1 MKVRPSVKKMCDK
14 CKVIKRK
21 GKILVICDNP
31 KHKAVR
37 AASFVWEITAQAR
50 AKSRRIKRAFMTR
63 QRRKKSDQRTK
74 RILVYSG

>member
-31 KHKAVR
+31 KHKRLTAAAVGSSRCKLCVGDYR
-37 AASFVWEITAQAR
+37 AG
-50 AKSRRIKRAFMTR
+50 TR
-63 QRRKKSDQRTK
+63 
-74 RILVYSG
+74 

>member
-31 KHKAVR
+31 KHKGDYR
-37 AASFVWEITAQAR
+37 AG
-50 AKSRRIKRAFMTR
+50 TR
-63 QRRKKSDQRTK
+63 
-74 RILVYSG
+74 